1 MTVRGKYRAWLSAS
15 LHASTLAGLVLIA
28 ACWLVATFV
37 SSVEHDKT
45 LEGALKQSDALVRLF
60 EQNTADILARYDRTL
75 LLLRKGYEDDPTH
88 FDLRGWVNRTEL
100 VDNETLQLSLIGVD
114 GHQIASTRDHSGTSA
129 YFGDRTYFQTQLDRG
144 TDELFIS
151 EPIVG
156 RGSGKLSLKLSRRL
170 RGPDGGF
177 SGVIVISIDPHFIGK
192 FYQTVDLGTNG
203 SIVLRNLDGL
213 IIAAQGLSDNA
224 IGRQVKQPALWNA
237 LARSS
242 SGHYWGGGAV
252 DGNNR
257 LVAYRTSETF
267 PLVFTVGLA
276 ESDILSGYLQHR
288 HGYHLAAAIV
298 SIIIL
303 IATGFGILRQMMI
316 DRGRDD
322 LTRLN
327 EKLSTQNVH
336 FDAALTNMS
345 SGLSMFDAD
354 GKLMIWNDHY
364 VQLYGM
370 SPELVRQ
377 GVSIAE
383 IVEHR
388 KQAGNLDLDV
398 GEYIY
403 EFRQRLIEVG
413 KSTTTSRLADGR
425 LIFVVNTAIAGG
437 GWVAIHE
444 DVTERIRH
452 EEAISRQAAE
462 LARTNMRFDAALNN
476 MTQGLCLFDA
486 DKKLVIT
493 NSRFREM
500 YGLPEQLVLPGTPL
514 DLLVQFHADR
524 GVRDELTVDEHAD
537 LIPTLSK
544 QNFSPADGREI
555 SIRRTPT
562 ADGGWVATH
571 EDVTAQRQQEKLVT
585 EKAAELELM
594 NARFHAAL
602 KNMSQG
608 LCLFDGGQRVVISNA
623 RYAQIYRLRED
634 QVKPGTTLR
643 KILRYRREQ
652 GTHFEI
658 APDTYLSVNVRQANE
673 VQQLADGR
681 LVSIKRQAMA
691 NGGWLTT
698 HEDVTAEKHSQQLL
712 AEKAAE
718 LETINT
724 RFGAALENMAQGLC
738 MFDGRQRLVVWND
751 RYADLYQVPHHLR
764 EVGTPYET
772 IVADL
777 ISRGVLKREADDL
790 AARTKAAELAN
801 SEPNSSRIDELAD
814 GRFVQVVRQPM
825 EGGGWV
831 AIVEDITER
840 RRAEAEIIH
849 LARHDVLTGL
859 ANRAEFNAKLEEA
872 SKRLKRNGGAV
883 TVMMI
888 DLDRFKRVNDTLG
901 HPAGDRLLAEVA
913 RRLKASVR
921 EIDVLARLGGDEFA
935 IIQEGGPNQH
945 EGAIA
950 LALRIIN
957 AIARPFDLDG
967 HPASIGTSIGIVL
980 APEHGLE
987 PEDLLKKADL
997 ALYAVKAEGRNDF
1010 RLFRAEMLEESQT
1023 QQSAESELRNAIA
1036 QEQFELHYQPVID
1049 AGTQTLCGVEALV
1062 RWRHPAMG
1070 LVGPDRFIPLAES
1083 TGLID
1088 QLGEWVLQ
1096 KACTDAASWPD
1107 HVKVAV
1113 NISAVQFKKGNL
1125 FDLILCTLVETGLAP
1140 ERLEL
1145 EITETALLDD
1155 QEAHLTTI
1163 RQLKNL
1169 GISIALDDFGTGY
1182 SSINYLTIFPFDKIK
1197 IDKSFTQG
1205 VLDRRDC
1212 RAIVASTLALA
1223 HGLGTLTTAEGVE
1236 TEEQLEYMRN
1246 AGVDLVQG
1254 YLFGRPVPLAQLELH
1269 DAGVAMPSAV
1279 RTIYRAGSK

>member
-1 MTVRGKYRAWLSAS
+1 MTVRGNYKAWLSAS
-15 LHASTLAGLVLIA
+15 SHASTLAGLVLIA
-28 ACWLVATFV
+28 ACWLVAAFV

-45 LEGALKQSDALVRLF
+45 MEGALKQSDAMVRLF
-60 EQNTADILARYDRTL
+60 EQNTVDILARYDRTL
-75 LLLRKGYEDDPTH
+75 LLLRKSYEDDPAR
-88 FDLRGWVNRTEL
+88 FDLRGWANRTEL

-114 GHQIASTRDHSGTSA
+114 GHQVASTIDHSGQPA
-129 YFGDRTYFQTQLDRG
+129 YFGDRSYFQTQLDRG
-144 TDELFIS
+144 TDKLFIS

-156 RGSGKLSLKLSRRL
+156 RASGKLSLKLSRRV
-170 RGPDGGF
+170 RKPDGGF
-177 SGVIVISIDPHFIGK
+177 AGIIVISINPGFIDR
-192 FYQTVDLGTNG
+192 FYRTVDLGAKG
-203 SIVLRNLDGL
+203 SLVLRNLDGL
-213 IIAAQGLSDNA
+213 IIAARGLSDDA
-224 IGRQVKQPALWNA
+224 IGRQVKLPALSDA

-242 SGHYWGGGAV
+242 SGHYWGAGAI

-257 LVAYRTSETF
+257 LVAYRTSEAF

-276 ESDILSGYLQHR
+276 ESDILSRYLQHR
-288 HGYHLAAAIV
+288 HGYHLAAAIITV
-298 SIIIL
+298 IIM
-303 IATGFGILRQMMI
+303 IATIFAILRQMTI
-316 DRGRDD
+316 DRGRDN

-327 EKLSTQNVH
+327 EKLSTQNIH

-354 GKLMIWNDHY
+354 GRLMIWNDRY
-364 VQLYGM
+364 IQLYGM

-377 GVSIAE
+377 GASITE
-383 IVEHR
+383 IIEHR
-388 KQAGNLDLDV
+388 QHAGNVDLDV
-398 GEYIY
+398 ASYIY
-403 EFRQRLIEVG
+403 EFRQRLSEIG

-425 LIFVVNTAIAGG
+425 TISVVNTAIADG
-437 GWVAIHE
+437 GWVAMHE
-444 DVTERIRH
+444 DITDRISH
-452 EEAISRQAAE
+452 ENSIFQQATE
-462 LARTNMRFDAALNN
+462 LARINMRFDAALNN

-486 DKKLVIT
+486 DKKLVIA

-500 YGLPEQLVLPGTPL
+500 YGLPDHLLLPGTPL

-524 GVRDELTVDEHAD
+524 GVKDDLTVDEHAER
-537 LIPTLSK
+537 IPTLSK

-555 SIRRTPT
+555 AIRRTPT

-571 EDVTAQRQQEKLVT
+571 EDVTAQRRQEKLV
-585 EKAAELELM
+585 
-594 NARFHAAL
+594 
-602 KNMSQG
+602 
-608 LCLFDGGQRVVISNA
+608 
-623 RYAQIYRLRED
+623 
-634 QVKPGTTLR
+634 
-643 KILRYRREQ
+643 
-652 GTHFEI
+652 
-658 APDTYLSVNVRQANE
+658 
-673 VQQLADGR
+673 
-681 LVSIKRQAMA
+681 
-691 NGGWLTT
+691 
-698 HEDVTAEKHSQQLL
+698 

-751 RYADLYQVPHHLR
+751 RYAELYQVPHHLR

-859 ANRAEFNAKLEEA
+859 ANRAEFNARLEEA

-888 DLDRFKRVNDTLG
+888 DLDRFKAVNDTLG
-901 HPAGDRLLAEVA
+901 HPAGDQLLVEVA

-921 EIDVLARLGGDEFA
+921 ETDVLARLGGDEFA

-987 PEDLLKKADL
+987 PEELLKKADL

-1010 RLFRAEMLEESQT
+1010 RLFQPEMLEASQT
-1023 QQSAESELRNAIA
+1023 QQSAESELRDAIA
-1036 QEQFELHYQPVID
+1036 QDQFELHYQPVID
-1049 AGTQTLCGVEALV
+1049 VKTRTLCGVEALV
-1062 RWRHPAMG
+1062 RWRHPTRG
-1070 LVGPDRFIPLAES
+1070 LIGPDRFIPLAES
-1083 TGLID
+1083 TGLIV

-1096 KACTDAASWPD
+1096 RACTDAVSWPE
-1107 HVKVAV
+1107 HVKVAI
-1113 NISAVQFKKGNL
+1113 NISAVQFKKGDL

-1145 EITETALLDD
+1145 EITETALLDNL
-1155 QEAHLTTI
+1155 EAHLTTI

-1223 HGLGTLTTAEGVE
+1223 QGLGTVTTAEGVE

-1254 YLFGRPVPLAQLELH
+1254 YLFGRPVPLAQLDLQH
-1269 DAGVAMPSAV
+1269 AGAPTQRAV
-1279 RTIYRAGSK
+1279 RAIHRAGSK